1 MQSSKATAK
10 LPIPV
15 QIKRELS
22 VPSSQPSDDE
32 ITITTAPNDGLP
44 TFARARWATRFLPTL
59 SDRLA
64 SASDSWDIGNGA
76 NIIVIIQGVLD
87 KVYPGSGYM
96 VKFGDKIYSMD
107 CLNDRRTLIGSHA
120 IKIVD
125 DHFAQAQYVNKL
137 KAITK
142 YAKWAIR
149 QDGPMVWQ
157 TPTPEHCTVEITS
170 PDYIKPV
177 NIFESTFMIVLLAPF
192 LKSCQG
198 SCHNHGDLKGAVAL
212 GAAAL
217 RCAFSMYTT
226 GVRVKAHQF
235 SRENS
240 AETVALFATNTGR
253 LSERRWAQLK
263 VSYGVDS
270 TGKGKQKALAVDL
283 LDAQQFRELYI
294 PSSP

>member
-1 MQSSKATAK
+1 
-10 LPIPV
+10 
-15 QIKRELS
+15 
-22 VPSSQPSDDE
+22 
-32 ITITTAPNDGLP
+32 
-44 TFARARWATRFLPTL
+44 
-59 SDRLA
+59 
-64 SASDSWDIGNGA
+64 
-76 NIIVIIQGVLD
+76 
-87 KVYPGSGYM
+87 
-96 VKFGDKIYSMD
+96 
-107 CLNDRRTLIGSHA
+107 IGSHA

-125 DHFAQAQYVNKL
+125 DHFAQAQYVNKP
-137 KAITK
+137 KAIAK

-157 TPTPEHCTVEITS
+157 TPTPEHCTIEITS

-177 NIFESTFMIVLLAPF
+177 NIFESTFMIALLAPF

-198 SCHNHGDLKGAVAL
+198 SCHNHGDPKGAVAL
-212 GAAAL
+212 GAAAVCAFFAFTNQILNMHPQL
-217 RCAFSMYTT
+217 RRAFSMYTT
-226 GVRVKAHQF
+226 GVWVKAHQF

-253 LSERRWAQLK
+253 LSEHRWAQLK

-283 LDAQQFRELYI
+283 LDTQQFRKLYV